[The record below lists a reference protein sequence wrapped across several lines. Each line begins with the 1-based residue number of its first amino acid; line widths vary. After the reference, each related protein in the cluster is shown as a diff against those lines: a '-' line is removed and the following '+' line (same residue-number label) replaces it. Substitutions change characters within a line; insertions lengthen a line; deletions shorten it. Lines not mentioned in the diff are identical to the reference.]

1 MHSAADLV
9 GVDTPA
15 VADTAADTLVA
26 GAKEVR
32 EVHIPEADIE
42 AHQVVSGPVQPRPA
56 VLTPE
61 AVIADIQAGRLQII
75 PEAGTAGITEGGLPT
90 AVTTE
95 AAIAVTTEAHIV
107 ATMVATTVD
116 IMAAGVVTGAAG
128 MDGRTTGTRLDG
140 SGLAHGG
147 GIRTIT
153 LRTIPTLPTLPTPG
167 TTLTQLHIR
176 PTRVR
181 TFRPRNTAI
190 RSNPTGTTARTRKVI
205 FRMLKVAR
213 VDGPK

>member
-1 MHSAADLV
+1 MKTARS
-9 GVDTPA
+9 PA
-15 VADTAADTLVA
+15 A
-26 GAKEVR
+26 GA
-32 EVHIPEADIE
+32 
-42 AHQVVSGPVQPRPA
+42 
-56 VLTPE
+56 LT
-61 AVIADIQAGRLQII
+61 
-75 PEAGTAGITEGGLPT
+75 
-90 AVTTE
+90 
-95 AAIAVTTEAHIV
+95 
-107 ATMVATTVD
+107 
-116 IMAAGVVTGAAG
+116 MAAGMEGG
-128 MDGRTTGTRLDG
+128 HTTGTRLVGMG
-140 SGLAHGG
+140 SAHGG

-153 LRTIPTLPTLPTPG
+153 LRTIHMLPMPG